1 MAWNGSDRSGKVNA
15 SGVKMERGQNA
26 SGRIGGILAAA
37 VVIIGALVA
46 WFLVHGI
53 VLAPEDHGTQK
64 PTAIPDARGDRRPE
78 KIQAVEPTATAI
90 PDNGP
95 TEQEASTDTEA
106 PSDGAE
112 TTKSDAIVNDG
123 SHRPPDK
130 YAVLPLNCDKQIAGL
145 LYAIPGQVMIGT
157 VDFGEA
163 FEEQFAES
171 LKTKLMPPEDA
182 TDDEREMIEAVNQ
195 AKEIIVKTMKEEGR
209 TAGDIL
215 AETRRQMREF
225 GNYKQMLAQELHR
238 YENDEEKTDQDVS
251 DLFDAANR
259 MLRDNGIEPFHP
271 NDLTREVVRQYKFD
285 QKEEEEGKEDEQ

>member
-1 MAWNGSDRSGKVNA
+1 MAWNGSDRSGKENA
-15 SGVKMERGQNA
+15 SGIQTERGRNV
-26 SGRIGGILAAA
+26 SGRIYGLFAAA
-37 VVIIGALVA
+37 IVIVGAVVAL
-46 WFLVHGI
+46 FLVHGN
-53 VLAPEDHGTQK
+53 LPTPEDHTIR
-64 PTAIPDARGDRRPE
+64 TSTSIPDVRGNRRPE
-78 KIQAVEPTATAI
+78 KILTVEPTATVI
-90 PDNGP
+90 HDNGRVD
-95 TEQEASTDTEA
+95 EKSANAAEVLSG
-106 PSDGAE
+106 GAE
-112 TTKSDAIVNDG
+112 TGESVAIVNDG

-130 YAVLPLNCDKQIAGL
+130 YAILPLNCDKQIAGL
-145 LYAIPGQVMIGT
+145 LYAIPGQTMIGT

-163 FEEQFAES
+163 FEEQFLES
-171 LKTKLMPPEDA
+171 LKTKLTPPEDA
-182 TDDEREMIEAVNQ
+182 SDDEREMIEAVNQ

-238 YENDEEKTDQDVS
+238 YENDDEKTDEDVS

-285 QKEEEEGKEDEQ
+285 QKEEEEGKEVEQ